1 MKYDVLAFAK
11 NELDKYLD
19 ILSVKAEIE
28 LEIKKFDVED
38 PYFDDVYSISVKDKK
53 GVIAGSNGRSVLMGV
68 YRLLKEWGIDWV
80 RPGPNGTHY
89 PEKCNTIDVELN
101 EKADIRLRTMC
112 TEGALKIENVTDMI
126 EWLPKVGFNS
136 YYIQDSLCYM
146 FFKTWYTHIRSSV
159 KEAEPFEFS
168 MVDEF
173 FDTMVREVKRR
184 GLLLQRKGH
193 GWNMWPFGI
202 PDTSYSF
209 GKKDAKVP
217 EGYVDLCAMLDG
229 ERILFRGNPSD
240 TQLCYSNPFVRKTMA
255 DAAIKY
261 AEDNPEVDILHFWLS
276 DWYNNTCECE
286 ACAEGRYSDHYIRI
300 VNDITDGLKERGIK
314 TKLVFCIGFNVSHP
328 PVLTEVHNPEN
339 TILMWAPICRTFAE
353 SFPSEFRDKEICE
366 YKINTF
372 TKPLSVDENLTHLYA
387 WEQVYKGDA
396 LDYDY
401 HLMWDH
407 MLDASNVG
415 ISRIIHKDMQNLSN
429 LGMNGFIT
437 CQLQRNAC
445 PTPLGMTVMART
457 LWDKTTDFEEVRRE
471 VYTATYGEEAVEELT
486 EYFNI
491 LEKGF
496 DIGSIRS
503 QKSVDREAFKADVVA
518 AMDAMDKFKE
528 VIEKYGNCKD
538 ACHKYSWEILEM
550 HRQIYSLLAKAI
562 YTKLCG
568 DNETGDK
575 IRDEAIH
582 LADIYED
589 KLQPVFDCHFFNR
602 MTTERIELDGLGE
615 FVGQ

>member
-1 MKYDVLAFAK
+1 MNYDVLSFAK
-11 NELDKYLD
+11 EELEKYLD
-19 ILSVKAEIE
+19 ILGVLAEIK
-28 LEIKKFDVED
+28 LEVAEFEVEQ
-38 PYFDDVYSISVKDKK
+38 PYFDDAYSISVKDKNGIIK
-53 GVIAGSNGRSVLMGV
+53 GSNERSVLFGV

-80 RPGPNGTHY
+80 RPGPNGTRY
-89 PEKCNTIDVELN
+89 PEKANPVDLDIN

-126 EWLPKVGFNS
+126 EWLPKVGFNA

-146 FFKTWYTHIRSSV
+146 FFRIWHTHVRSTV
-159 KEAEPFEFS
+159 KEPEPFDVNIVE
-168 MVDEF
+168 EY
-173 FDTMVREVKRR
+173 FDIMVREVKRR

-202 PDTSYSF
+202 ADSSYAN
-209 GKKDAKVP
+209 GQKEPEVP
-217 EGYVDLCAMLDG
+217 EGYIDLCAMVDG
-229 ERILFRGNPSD
+229 ERKLYRGNPSD
-240 TQLCYSNPFVRKTMA
+240 TQLCYSNPIVRKTMA
-255 DAAIKY
+255 DAAIQY
-261 AEDNPEVDILHFWLS
+261 AVDNPEVDILHFWLS

-300 VNDITDGLKERGIK
+300 VNDITDGIVERGLN

-328 PVLTEVHNPEN
+328 PVLTEVKNQDR
-339 TILMWAPICRTFAE
+339 TILMWAPICRTFSE
-353 SFPSEFRDKEICE
+353 SFPSDFRDKEICE
-366 YKINTF
+366 YEINTF

-407 MLDASNVG
+407 MLDASNVC
-415 ISRIIHKDMQNLSN
+415 ISRIIHKDMQNLGK

-457 LWDKTTDFEEVRRE
+457 LWDNTTDFETVRKE

-503 QKSVDREAFKADVVA
+503 QKPVDREAFKKDVLA
-518 AMDAMDKFKE
+518 AMGAMEKFAP
-528 VIEKYGNCKD
+528 VIEKYSDRKD
-538 ACHKYSWEILEM
+538 ACQKYSWEILEM
-550 HRQIYSLLAKAI
+550 HRQIYLLLAKAI

-568 DNETGDK
+568 DNEKGDAL
-575 IRDEAIH
+575 RDEAIH
-582 LADIYED
+582 LSDLYED

-602 MTTERIELDGLGE
+602 MTKERIELDGLGE